1 MDGYSDGVAVR
12 FLWPV
17 GTKGRINHYL
27 VWENDAIPLWQRLH
41 GNARNRKRMRR
52 TGSRVWL
59 FGVLLSVGLLLA
71 GCSASSRAQQTY
83 WENPDEPELGMSIN
97 DFIDLC
103 GRPVGKEMYVEN
115 GIRYDKLIYIQVTWS
130 GDRVITTAT
139 FENGVLTR
147 QEAKVE
153 GTPLSV
159 RCED

>member
-1 MDGYSDGVAVR
+1 MDGYSDRVAVR

-27 VWENDAIPLWQRLH
+27 VWKNDAFPCRH
-41 GNARNRKRMRR
+41 CRNGNARNRKRMRR

-71 GCSASSRAQQTY
+71 GCSASSRVQQTY
-83 WENPDEPELGMSIN
+83 WENPDEPELGMSID

-103 GRPVGKEMYVEN
+103 GYPVGKEMYREN
-115 GIRYDKLIYIQVTWS
+115 GIRYDKLIYIHVARS
-130 GDRVITTAT
+130 SNRVITTAT

-147 QEAKVE
+147 QEVDVE
-153 GTPLSV
+153 GTPLSLH
-159 RCED
+159 CNH